1 MQYLL
6 NPRVRDIQIS
16 GIRKFFNLVQQYDN
30 AISLTIG
37 QPDFATPN
45 HIKEAGKQAI
55 DQNRTTYTPNAGLIE
70 LRQAASEFIA
80 QKYGMHYDAGT
91 EVIVTNGASEAID
104 IALRTILTEGSEVIL
119 PGPVYPGYE
128 PIIRLCGATPVYIDT
143 RNTNFKVT
151 AELLREKITE
161 HTRCVILP
169 YPSNPTGCTLGQE
182 EIEEIAALL
191 ADKEVFVISDEIYSE
206 LIYSGT
212 HRSIA
217 THPEM
222 RNKTIVINGLSK
234 SHSMTGWRIGF
245 TFAPAYITEQMV
257 KVHQY
262 NATCA
267 SSISQYAALEALTEG
282 INDAETMKVEYD
294 KRRSYVYERL
304 ISMGFDVVKPDG
316 AFYIFPS
323 IEKFG
328 LSSFAF
334 ASRLLEEQRV
344 AVVPGDAFSSY
355 GEGYIRISYA
365 YAMDILEE
373 GLNRLEAFLA
383 TVKHG

>member
-1 MQYLL
+1 MQHLL
-6 NPRVRDIQIS
+6 NPRVRNIQIS
-16 GIRKFFNLVQQYDN
+16 GIRKFFNLVQQYDD

-37 QPDFATPN
+37 QPDFATPD
-45 HIKEAGKQAI
+45 HIKEAGKRAI
-55 DQNRTTYTPNAGLIE
+55 DQNRTTYTPNAGLME
-70 LRQAASEFIA
+70 LRQAVSVFVE
-80 QKYGMHYDAGT
+80 QKYGLRYDAAT
-91 EVIVTNGASEAID
+91 EIIVTNGASEAID
-104 IALRTILTEGSEVIL
+104 IALRTILEEDSEVIL

-128 PIIRLCGATPVYIDT
+128 PIIRLCGAVPVYVDT
-143 RNTNFKVT
+143 RDTDFKMS
-151 AELLREKITE
+151 AKLISEKIKAK
-161 HTRCVILP
+161 TRCVILP
-169 YPSNPTGCTLGQE
+169 YPSNPTGCTLGQDE
-182 EIEEIAALL
+182 LEEIAALL
-191 ADKEVFVISDEIYSE
+191 KDREIFVISDEIYSE
-206 LIYSGT
+206 LIYGGM

-217 THPEM
+217 SLPSM
-222 RNKTIVINGLSK
+222 RDKTIVINGLSK

-282 INDAETMKVEYD
+282 MEDAEAMKAEYD
-294 KRRSYVYERL
+294 KRRTYVYERL
-304 ISMGFDVVKPDG
+304 TAMGFDVVKPDG

-323 IEKFG
+323 IAQFG

-383 TVKHG
+383 NVK